1 MDNRKNERTET
12 THEVILRMSDAVED
26 APYALESAKVV
37 DAKPASSCTGV
48 RLAASCREDDPNLP
62 GVRRAVSC
70 VGIKLAASCMTDAG
84 GLPRAE
90 PASKNQ
96 K

>member
-1 MDNRKNERTET
+1 MDTRNNERTET
-12 THEVILRMSDAVED
+12 TREVILRMSNAVED
-26 APYALESAKVV
+26 APYVLGSAKVIDV
-37 DAKPASSCTGV
+37 K
-48 RLAASCREDDPNLP
+48 LAASCSDDDLNLAR
-62 GVRRAVSC
+62 VKLAASC
-70 VGIKLAASCMTDAG
+70 TTIKLAASCITDAG